1 MKNYLEQVLTEL
13 PLFFQHFSQCLLRP
27 KRFISE
33 QSALAE
39 QPDYVSKG
47 IEFLI
52 LSFLIALFISQ
63 VLPEA
68 ANPVLLPT
76 DDSGFIRMASQA
88 MFDLFMLFFV
98 AVICF
103 FSWRTVGVQGS
114 FWVFFRLF
122 AYFCGVALVLMVFA
136 DAITNIAMT
145 DPVVAKAWIQLQQQ
159 ASAMQ
164 PLLQDMLCHTDANT
178 GELLLQGS
186 DAMQTLLSDGQ
197 QLYDKVSQ
205 RPLFIIGNIVQAVI
219 YLVLLVWLSIA
230 WQAYG
235 NASNIS
241 TGKIFLAALLSG
253 ALSFALQLVLTLIQ
267 SGSEMMTL
275 YRNCAAG

>member
-1 MKNYLEQVLTEL
+1 
-13 PLFFQHFSQCLLRP
+13 
-27 KRFISE
+27 
-33 QSALAE
+33 
-39 QPDYVSKG
+39 
-47 IEFLI
+47 
-52 LSFLIALFISQ
+52 
-63 VLPEA
+63 
-68 ANPVLLPT
+68 
-76 DDSGFIRMASQA
+76 
-88 MFDLFMLFFV
+88 
-98 AVICF
+98 
-103 FSWRTVGVQGS
+103 
-114 FWVFFRLF
+114 
-122 AYFCGVALVLMVFA
+122 MVFA

-164 PLLQDMLCHTDANT
+164 PLLQQMLCHTDVNS
-178 GELLLQGS
+178 GELLLQSS
-186 DAMQTLLSDGQ
+186 DAMQALVSDGQ

-205 RPLFIIGNIVQAVI
+205 RPLFIIGNIVQALI

-235 NASNIS
+235 KASNIS
-241 TGKIFLAALLSG
+241 TGKILLAALISG